1 MMGSSYP
8 YTYCFVLT
16 FLLPEMI
23 FFFVSV
29 FFSSHKLAWLEVHL
43 FQTLVSSNVSAVV
56 NRQTQ
61 LHLWPPCP
69 PQHRGCS

>member
-1 MMGSSYP
+1 MMGSSYL

-23 FFFVSV
+23 FFFVVVSV
-29 FFSSHKLAWLEVHL
+29 CFSSPKLAWLAMHL
-43 FQTLVSSNVSAVV
+43 PQTLVSLNASLVV

-61 LHLWPPCP
+61 PSPP
-69 PQHRGCS
+69 